1 MQLEPPQLRY
11 EESQPWPFPAS
22 LMLGFR
28 ATVPRASPVAGA
40 VNSPSKENG
49 HGAQLLASKEA
60 RGAAIDSG
68 ITQAELRTCVAASLH
83 GNLLSSGVLA
93 AHTSATTRCTW
104 APAESRL

>member
-1 MQLEPPQLRY
+1 MQLKPPQLRY

-40 VNSPSKENG
+40 AKENG

-60 RGAAIDSG
+60 RGAAVDSG